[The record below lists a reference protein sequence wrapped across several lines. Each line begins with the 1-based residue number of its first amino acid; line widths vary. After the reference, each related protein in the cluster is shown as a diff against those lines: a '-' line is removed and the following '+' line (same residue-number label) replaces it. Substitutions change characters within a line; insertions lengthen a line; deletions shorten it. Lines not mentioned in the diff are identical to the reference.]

1 MGAGVAGECN
11 LRQTE
16 KDQFRG
22 KLRIGLHR
30 DVEVTDAARPLPVV
44 SQAFCSALPVAYG
57 EVPARHWGAFA
68 KLVLEAAYEATLWAT
83 VLNAQRGGSR
93 SVLLT
98 SLGGGAFGND
108 ESWIEAALTRALQ
121 LARAFELDVRLVSY
135 GPPSPMFTRM
145 AQAYS

>member
-1 MGAGVAGECN
+1 MSEAGFQFTDDAVPRAYEEVLVPRLFEPWALVLLGECN

-57 EVPARHWGAFA
+57 EVPARHWGASA

-98 SLGGGAFGND
+98 SLG
-108 ESWIEAALTRALQ
+108 ERSETTRAGS
-121 LARAFELDVRLVSY
+121 R
-135 GPPSPMFTRM
+135 PP
-145 AQAYS
+145 